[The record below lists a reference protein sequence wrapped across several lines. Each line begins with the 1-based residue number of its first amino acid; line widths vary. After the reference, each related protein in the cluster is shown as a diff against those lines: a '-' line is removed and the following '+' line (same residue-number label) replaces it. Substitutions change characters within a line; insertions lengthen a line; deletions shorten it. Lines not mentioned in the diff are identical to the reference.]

1 MYQVSN
7 KLANVVK
14 RLVEGIND
22 IGRNIMADNWFIDV
36 NLVFELRQKKLSYV
50 GTLKKNRPQPPVKFV
65 VVKN

>member
-1 MYQVSN
+1 VYQVSN

-36 NLVFELRQKKLSYV
+36 NLVFELRKKKLSYV
-50 GTLKKNRPQPPVKFV
+50 GTPKKNKP
-65 VVKN
+65 